1 MSAALNRRAG
11 KDPTPEL
18 EAAYSILVE
27 TPRITTIEE
36 WRLLRELMSLYATP
50 DTMPA
55 GLRTAWDTVVRQQ
68 TLARTVLQEN
78 YLPADLPAYRQ
89 LSLSYSPQRPRPL
102 ACLR

>member
-1 MSAALNRRAG
+1 
-11 KDPTPEL
+11 
-18 EAAYSILVE
+18 
-27 TPRITTIEE
+27 
-36 WRLLRELMSLYATP
+36 
-50 DTMPA
+50 MPA